1 VICSGGVS
9 AVMGSSDLDGLT
21 LAIGEQLGNQP
32 SCSLLFKPNQP
43 IVGMACLAL
52 GTAPRNA

>member
-1 VICSGGVS
+1 MS
-9 AVMGSSDLDGLT
+9 SSDLDELT

-52 GTAPRNA
+52 GDSSAQRLTQPALSD

>member
-1 VICSGGVS
+1 
-9 AVMGSSDLDGLT
+9 MGSSDLDGLT

-43 IVGMACLAL
+43 IVEMACLAL